1 MMTETLESILAEHP
15 FAKDLD
21 QRYLTLLVGC
31 AMNMRF
37 EAGEFLF
44 REGEEAKHFYLIRQ
58 GVVAVEV
65 HAGSSGQINIAT
77 IGEGEVLGWSW
88 LFAPYR
94 WKFDARAVESTR
106 AIALDGKC
114 LRVKC
119 EADHDLGYE
128 LLKRFAYMVEQRL
141 DATRLQ
147 LLDVYGANA

>member
-1 MMTETLESILAEHP
+1 METLEPILAEHP
-15 FAKDLD
+15 FSRDLD
-21 QRYLTLLVGC
+21 KRYRELLAGC
-31 AMNMRF
+31 AANIRF

-44 REGEEAKHFYLIRQ
+44 REGEEANQFYLIRH
-58 GVVAVEV
+58 GSVAVQIF
-65 HAGSSGQINIAT
+65 AGAAGQITVTT

-88 LFAPYR
+88 LFPPYR
-94 WKFDARAVESTR
+94 WKFDAQAVEPTR

-147 LLDVYGANA
+147 LLNVYENHT

>member
-1 MMTETLESILAEHP
+1 METLERILAEHP
-15 FAKDLD
+15 FARDLGKK
-21 QRYLTLLVGC
+21 YGELLVGC
-31 AMNMRF
+31 ASNVRF

-44 REGEEAKHFYLIRQ
+44 REGEEANQFYLVRH
-58 GVVAVEV
+58 GAVAVEIF
-65 HAGSSGQINIAT
+65 AGPSRVTTITT
-77 IGEGEVLGWSW
+77 IGPGEVLGWSW
-88 LFAPYR
+88 LFPPYR
-94 WKFDARAVESTR
+94 WKFDARATELTR

-147 LLDVYGANA
+147 LLNIYEPHA

>member
-1 MMTETLESILAEHP
+1 MMTETLQAILAEHP

-21 QRYLTLLVGC
+21 QRYLNLLVGC
-31 AMNMRF
+31 AMNVRF

-44 REGEEAKHFYLIRQ
+44 REGEEANHFYLIRQ
-58 GVVAVEV
+58 GFVAIEV
-65 HAGSSGQINIAT
+65 HAGSAGQINVAT
-77 IGEGEVLGWSW
+77 LGEGEVLGWSW
-88 LFAPYR
+88 LFPPYR

-128 LLKRFAYMVEQRL
+128 LLKRFAYLVEQRL

-147 LLDVYGANA
+147 LLDVYGA